1 MQEKLSKD
9 FLESHL
15 PSALKSFQK
24 LLEAN
29 EGGQGFFVGKKVLED
44 LVNFSYSCIGIEL
57 PVVSL
62 FHNCCLLLKGNRCEG
77 KRNKFLVVFF
87 EQAVP

>member
-1 MQEKLSKD
+1 METRELPAGLKKTSIYFYYITFNTIMQEKLSKD

-29 EGGQGFFVGKKVLED
+29 EGGQGFFVGKKVLEG

-62 FHNCCLLLKGNRCEG
+62 K
-77 KRNKFLVVFF
+77 
-87 EQAVP
+87 

>member
-9 FLESHL
+9 FLESHQQ
-15 PSALKSFQK
+15 SALKSFQK

-29 EGGQGFFVGKKVLED
+29 ERGQGFFVGKKVLEG
-44 LVNFSYSCIGIEL
+44 LVNLSYSCIGIEL

-62 FHNCCLLLKGNRCEG
+62 K
-77 KRNKFLVVFF
+77 
-87 EQAVP
+87 